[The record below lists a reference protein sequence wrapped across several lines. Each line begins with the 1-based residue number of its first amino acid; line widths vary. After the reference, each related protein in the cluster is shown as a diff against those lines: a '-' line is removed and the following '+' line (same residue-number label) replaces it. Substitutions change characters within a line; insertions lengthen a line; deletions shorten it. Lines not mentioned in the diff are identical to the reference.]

1 MVASR
6 QTRGEDSGSSGR
18 SEPENAGG
26 LGALDDICLG
36 PTTEYGDCEGARKGP
51 PASPN
56 ETLSVAQEA
65 LAEVS
70 ARGGSG
76 AVDD

>member
-1 MVASR
+1 
-6 QTRGEDSGSSGR
+6 
-18 SEPENAGG
+18 
-26 LGALDDICLG
+26 LDDICLG

-56 ETLSVAQEA
+56 ETLLVAQEA